1 MEINAQEVIDRLSRK
16 LAKAEAEK
24 TVMEVQIETLQE
36 ENANL
41 SAQIPRD
48 TPGEKSNP
56 IEGEVI
62 G

>member
-16 LAKAEAEK
+16 LAKAEADK
-24 TVMEVQIETLQE
+24 TVLEVQVETLQT
-36 ENANL
+36 ENASL

-48 TPGEKSNP
+48 TEVKSDP
-56 IEGEVI
+56 LEGEVI

>member
-16 LAKAEAEK
+16 LAKVEAEK

-36 ENANL
+36 KNANL

-48 TPGEKSNP
+48 REAKSDP
-56 IEGEVI
+56 LEGEVI

>member
-24 TVMEVQIETLQE
+24 TVMEVQIEVLQN
-36 ENANL
+36 ENTNL

-48 TPGEKSNP
+48 TEVKSDP

>member
-1 MEINAQEVIDRLSRK
+1 MEINAQDVIDRLSGK
-16 LAKAEAEK
+16 LAKLEAEK
-24 TVMEVQIETLQE
+24 AVLEVQAQALQT

-48 TPGEKSNP
+48 TEVESDS
-56 IEGEVI
+56 IEGEII

>member
-16 LAKAEAEK
+16 LAKVEAEK
-24 TVMEVQIETLQE
+24 TVMEVQIETLQV

-41 SAQIPRD
+41 SAQILGD
-48 TPGEKSNP
+48 TEVKSDP

>member
-24 TVMEVQIETLQE
+24 IVMEVQIETLQE

-41 SAQIPRD
+41 SAQIQSQTQSASEPV
-48 TPGEKSNP
+48 
-56 IEGEVI
+56 EGEVI

>member
-1 MEINAQEVIDRLSRK
+1 MEINAQDVINKLSQK
-16 LAKAEAEK
+16 LAKLEAEK
-24 TVMEVQIETLQE
+24 AVLEVQVDTLQS

-48 TPGEKSNP
+48 TEVKSDP
-56 IEGEVI
+56 LEGEVI

>member
-16 LAKAEAEK
+16 LAKAESEK
-24 TVMEVQIETLQE
+24 TVMEVQIEALQN

-41 SAQIPRD
+41 SAQIENHDVNVEAPV
-48 TPGEKSNP
+48 
-56 IEGEVI
+56 EGEVV

>member
-1 MEINAQEVIDRLSRK
+1 MEINAQDVIDRLSRK

-24 TVMEVQIETLQE
+24 TVMEVQVETLQE

-41 SAQIPRD
+41 FSQIQSKD
-48 TPGEKSNP
+48 QKLADP

>member
-1 MEINAQEVIDRLSRK
+1 MEINAQEVIDKLSGK
-16 LAKAEAEK
+16 LAKLEAEK
-24 TVMEVQIETLQE
+24 AVLEVQVEALQN

-48 TPGEKSNP
+48 TEVKSDP
-56 IEGEVI
+56 LEGEVI

>member
-16 LAKAEAEK
+16 LAKVEAEK

-41 SAQIPRD
+41 SAQIQSQDQSASEPL
-48 TPGEKSNP
+48 
-56 IEGEVI
+56 EGEVI

>member
-48 TPGEKSNP
+48 TEVKSDP

-62 G
+62 GG

>member
-48 TPGEKSNP
+48 TEVKSDP
-56 IEGEVI
+56 LEGEVI

>member
-1 MEINAQEVIDRLSRK
+1 MEINAQDVIDRLSTK
-16 LAKAEAEK
+16 LAKLEAEK
-24 TVMEVQIETLQE
+24 AVLEVQVEALQT

-41 SAQIPRD
+41 SGQIPRD
-48 TPGEKSNP
+48 TEVKSDP

>member
-1 MEINAQEVIDRLSRK
+1 MEINAQEVINRLSQK
-16 LAKAEAEK
+16 LAKLEAEK
-24 TVMEVQIETLQE
+24 VVMEVQIETLQE

-48 TPGEKSNP
+48 TEVKSEP
-56 IEGEVI
+56 VEGEVI

>member
-1 MEINAQEVIDRLSRK
+1 MEINAQEVIDRLSSK
-16 LAKAEAEK
+16 LAKAEAGK
-24 TVMEVQIETLQE
+24 AVLEVQVEVLQT

-48 TPGEKSNP
+48 TEVKSDP
-56 IEGEVI
+56 LEGEVI

>member
-16 LAKAEAEK
+16 LAKTEAEK

-41 SAQIPRD
+41 SAQIQRD

>member
-24 TVMEVQIETLQE
+24 TVMEVQIETLQV

-48 TPGEKSNP
+48 TEVKSDP
-56 IEGEVI
+56 LEGEVI

>member
-48 TPGEKSNP
+48 TEVKSDP